1 MMPAIS
7 RTVTKVSTFSAW
19 LSSICLLGM
28 MSVTCIDVTLR
39 FFRHPIPGA
48 FETVGFLGA
57 LMVAFALADTTLK
70 GGHIA
75 VEFLVEKLHSGV
87 RKWLDRITTFVLILL
102 FGLLTL
108 RMGGYALELKEA
120 AEVSMTLK
128 MPVWPVVAGICGGLG
143 LFVAVL
149 VTRLTRSAR

>member
-1 MMPAIS
+1 MMPTLKINTA
-7 RTVTKVSTFSAW
+7 VTRGATFAAW
-19 LSSICLLGM
+19 IAALCLLGM
-28 MSVTCIDVTLR
+28 MGITCLDVVLR

-48 FETVGFLGA
+48 YETVGFLGA

-75 VEFLVEKLHSGV
+75 VEFLVEKLSSRT
-87 RKWLDRITTFVLILL
+87 RKWIDRITTLVLVLL

-108 RMGGYALELKEA
+108 RMGGYALDLKEA

-128 MPVWPVVAGICGGLG
+128 VPVWPVVTGLCAGMG

-149 VTRLTRSAR
+149 ATRLR

>member
-1 MMPAIS
+1 MMPVIS
-7 RTVTKVSTFSAW
+7 RTVAKVSTLSAW
-19 LSSICLLGM
+19 LSSFCLLGM
-28 MSVTCIDVTLR
+28 MLATCLDVTLR

-48 FETVGFLGA
+48 YETVGFLGA

-75 VEFLVEKLHSGV
+75 VEFLVEKLSSSA
-87 RKWLDRITTFVLILL
+87 RMWLDRITTLVLVLL
-102 FGLLTL
+102 FGLVTL
-108 RMGGYALELKEA
+108 RMGVYALELREV

-149 VTRLTRSAR
+149 VTRLTRSV